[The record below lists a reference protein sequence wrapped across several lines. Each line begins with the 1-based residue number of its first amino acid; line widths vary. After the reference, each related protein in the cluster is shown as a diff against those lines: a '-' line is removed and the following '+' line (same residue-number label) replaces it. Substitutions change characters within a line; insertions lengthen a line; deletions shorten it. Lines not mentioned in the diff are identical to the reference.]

1 MVDADGEP
9 CTGNQDVTIWLVSVE
24 DEVITQTNIVSETS
38 ATYVVSFQPRKSG
51 QHMINVKVNGKAI
64 KGSPFRLFVNN
75 IPHPQ
80 NCNALGDGVKQAEK
94 YKKSK
99 FMVELADADN
109 EPCATKQV
117 ITALLKSLA
126 GSVIKAGV
134 LSKTTATYEVS
145 YQPNKAGQHELHVAV
160 NDIPIKGS
168 PFALLVSNIPD
179 PSHSCK
185 AVGDGVKIA
194 EKGVNAMF
202 LVQLADADGEPCVTE
217 QNVTVALK
225 STADGLGTN
234 ASVVKLTA
242 ATYEVTYQPTKS
254 GEYELIVKVNSIS
267 IKGSPSKV
275 FVFNVPHPQNCI
287 AVGEGVQQA
296 EKSKKSKFIVQLTD
310 VAGEPCITKQEVTV
324 VLKCLA
330 DNAVAKGTVVSKTAA
345 IYEASYQPNK
355 SGEHQLFVEV
365 NGKLINGSPFLLLV
379 SSIPNPQNCKVVGD
393 GVKLA
398 EKNKRTKIIVQLADG
413 DGEPCVTRQEVTVAL
428 KSTADGLITNASVA
442 KRVNAA
448 IYEATYQLTRSG
460 THEIQVKVNSVPIK
474 GSPFPLFVYNIPHPQ
489 NCKVLGDGVKQAEKN
504 KESKF
509 TVELADAENELC
521 VTKQEVTTTLKCLA
535 DDSATNINLVHIT
548 AATYEVSYQPNK
560 AGQHELHVAVNDMPI
575 QGSPFALLVSNV
587 PDPFSNCRAVGEGVT
602 KAVKGINTFVVQ
614 LADADGEPCV
624 TEQKV
629 TVALKSMADGLVTKA
644 NVVKAAVTRYKANY
658 QPSVEKAAA
667 TYKAIYQCT
676 KTGEHEL
683 IVKVNSI
690 PIKGSPFKLFVPH
703 PQSCKAVG
711 EGVQQAEKNRT
722 SKFIVQLADSAGEP
736 CITKQEVT
744 VVLKFLADDSV
755 VKVDVVSK
763 TTATYEVS
771 YQPNKAGQ
779 HELHVAVNGM
789 PIKGSPFALLVRD
802 GAKTGANR
810 LSRFRSPTQ
819 TVGAFGEHKELGTK
833 KGPNRKLRRRS
844 SFLDYRQDRTIQI
857 QGLELFSRNV
867 EARIREKVCRAIEV
881 KYGGQSTQA
890 AISIQRA
897 YRDYKLKKR
906 FEEIRRE
913 ASQMRKRAESLRA
926 DPIRRP
932 SIVQKRRELN
942 GKDPLLLAREA
953 SKKLTN
959 RRGGYNSAKKQLV
972 RQLLPEFS
980 NLESSVEITGD
991 METAVCKVPIG
1002 HESDSKENPQK
1013 LKFQINSAT
1022 LDKTSTDPSKE
1033 ASKPFAFSSDKLY
1046 QRHRPSIFTASVST
1060 NNLEELRQQVEQER
1074 AMKQRKYSQATIQRK
1089 TSIGINHFNRYHIHT
1104 HFCERQIFALFTI
1117 EYTTAEIY
1125 IYYMLCSARP

>member
-1 MVDADGEP
+1 MVDTDGEP

-80 NCNALGDGVKQAEK
+80 NCKALGDGVKQAEK

-126 GSVIKAGV
+126 GSVIKASV

-160 NDIPIKGS
+160 NDMPIKGS

-234 ASVVKLTA
+234 SSVVKLTA

-267 IKGSPSKV
+267 IKGSPFKV

-287 AVGEGVQQA
+287 GVGEGVQQA
-296 EKSKKSKFIVQLTD
+296 EKSKKSKFVVQLTD

-345 IYEASYQPNK
+345 IYEASYQPSK

-474 GSPFPLFVYNIPHPQ
+474 GSPFPLFVYDIPHPQ

-560 AGQHELHVAVNDMPI
+560 AGQHELHVAVN
-575 QGSPFALLVSNV
+575 
-587 PDPFSNCRAVGEGVT
+587 
-602 KAVKGINTFVVQ
+602 
-614 LADADGEPCV
+614 
-624 TEQKV
+624 
-629 TVALKSMADGLVTKA
+629 
-644 NVVKAAVTRYKANY
+644 
-658 QPSVEKAAA
+658 
-667 TYKAIYQCT
+667 
-676 KTGEHEL
+676 
-683 IVKVNSI
+683 
-690 PIKGSPFKLFVPH
+690 
-703 PQSCKAVG
+703 
-711 EGVQQAEKNRT
+711 
-722 SKFIVQLADSAGEP
+722 
-736 CITKQEVT
+736 
-744 VVLKFLADDSV
+744 
-755 VKVDVVSK
+755 
-763 TTATYEVS
+763 
-771 YQPNKAGQ
+771 
-779 HELHVAVNGM
+779 GM

-810 LSRFRSPTQ
+810 LSRFRSRTQ

-844 SFLDYRQDRTIQI
+844 SFPDYRQDRTIQI
-857 QGLELFSRNV
+857 QGLELFSPNV

-932 SIVQKRRELN
+932 SIVRKRRELN
-942 GKDPLLLAREA
+942 GKDPLLLAQEA
-953 SKKLTN
+953 SKKLAN
-959 RRGGYNSAKKQLV
+959 RRGGYNWLQ
-972 RQLLPEFS
+972 
-980 NLESSVEITGD
+980 
-991 METAVCKVPIG
+991 IG